1 MGQEA
6 GHAIDSFRTGLA
18 PDPCL
23 PGKSKNGDTRVQ
35 HEGVVVSR
43 SLAAHPILVG
53 LLEDLTK

>member
-1 MGQEA
+1 MRS
-6 GHAIDSFRTGLA
+6 IRSRTGVGT
-18 PDPCL
+18 DPCL
-23 PGKSKNGDTRVQ
+23 PGKSKNGDTRVE